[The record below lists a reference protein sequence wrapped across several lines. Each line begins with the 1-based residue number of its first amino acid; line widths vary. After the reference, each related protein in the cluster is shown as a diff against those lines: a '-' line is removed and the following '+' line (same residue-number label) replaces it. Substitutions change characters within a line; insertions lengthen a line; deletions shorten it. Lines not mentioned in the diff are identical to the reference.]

1 MKYSFHLINVLIL
14 MLFLVSCEGREEIK
28 SEVNNEATSDSL
40 KQELTTITARFDAVY
55 TNSNGAIFSFT
66 DKDGKSYDFWETGE
80 NIEGLEFT
88 RSLQP
93 NYIDPKFDNILFEVT
108 YTTRKKEFYLS
119 GSEGGE
125 LRDVL
130 SIVSIRELKTDLNI
144 STEDILKM
152 QLSGTEP
159 FWSIKFKND
168 YAEFFT
174 PDNIDGLKIFYK
186 NESSNKAKP
195 KLKDVVKNVDKL
207 AVEILGSLKGEIIE
221 IKIKREKCSDDM
233 SDEIFS
239 FSAEVLMSKSTKL
252 KGCGKIHL

>member
-1 MKYSFHLINVLIL
+1 MKYAFHLISVLL
-14 MLFLVSCEGREEIK
+14 MTFFLLSCEEREEIQSK
-28 SEVNNEATSDSL
+28 TNIEATPDSL
-40 KQELTTITARFDAVY
+40 KQELTTITAKFDAVY

-66 DKDGKSYDFWETGE
+66 DKEGKSYDFWETGE
-80 NIEGLEFT
+80 NVEGLEFT

-119 GSEGGE
+119 GSEVGE

-130 SIVSIRELKTDLNI
+130 SIVSVKELKADLNI
-144 STEDILKM
+144 SVEDILRM

-159 FWSIKFKND
+159 FWSIKFKED

-174 PDNIDGLKIFYK
+174 PDNIDGVKIFYK
-186 NESSNKAKP
+186 IESGNKAKP

-207 AVEILGSLKGEIIE
+207 AVEILGTLKGERIK

-252 KGCGKIHL
+252 NGCGKIHL